1 VKKSLFVTVLLTI
14 ACGMLWILFL
24 AATRRSPVL
33 DAGEMVRVER
43 GVWTDPTQAHRQ
55 VVVQPFLIDKY
66 EVTNAQFARFRPEHE
81 FPDQQEDFPV
91 TNVTWEEAAAY
102 AKWAGKQLPTEGEW
116 QLAAGAADGR
126 RYPWG
131 KEKRLPNLK
140 TAKICQKVGSYRENY
155 SPAGC
160 YDMEGN
166 VWEWTCDDAPIP
178 QTVVPAHA
186 SLEVVSTQK
195 VLKGGWRQT
204 RKTVVP
210 AALNER
216 IALDMQESWPNV
228 GFRCVRRLQPG
239 QNR

>member
-14 ACGMLWILFL
+14 TCGMLWILFL

-33 DAGEMVRVER
+33 DAGEMVRVDG
-43 GVWTDPTQAHRQ
+43 GVWTDPAQADHQ
-55 VVVQPFLIDKY
+55 IVVQPFLIDKY
-66 EVTNAQFARFRPEHE
+66 EVTNAQFARFRPEHT
-81 FPDQQEDFPV
+81 FPEQEEDFPI

-102 AKWAGKQLPTEGEW
+102 AKWAGKQLPTAAEW
-116 QLAAGAADGR
+116 QLAAGAAEGR

-140 TAKICQKVGSYRENY
+140 DAKECQKVGSYRENY

-166 VWEWTCDDAPIP
+166 VWEWTSDNCPISNIVASAQESPAVAP
-178 QTVVPAHA
+178 
-186 SLEVVSTQK
+186 TQK
-195 VLKGGWRQT
+195 VLKGGWRQV
-204 RKTVVP
+204 KKSVVP
-210 AALNER
+210 AAVHEQ
-216 IALDMQESWPNV
+216 ITLDMQERLPNV

-239 QNR
+239 QNQ